1 MGTITDKLN
10 KLAETKS
17 AIKTA
22 IVNKGVAVSDSDTFA
37 SYASKI
43 ASISGAEDTYGFSD
57 IGFSAVPD
65 RITNGIAMAKKIYDK
80 VDLTA
85 STWNSAFRNVPSDI
99 YDSYDGFRYYT
110 GTYFPFLEVPDDS
123 ELAKGKSEFPDMKST
138 NIEIFNMKCK
148 NLTISSQ
155 PFNNSDYLTEFRL
168 DGNLKFSDGQY
179 ASTFNGQ
186 KLSKFEVTG
195 TFDISGAELNHF
207 FEGARCDINTTFIGV
222 PSKAEYV
229 FSNMG
234 EERIYYPN
242 IPSMDLTG
250 LTSAEY
256 YTSYCYLCRVGE
268 VKTNTLT
275 SINNFFFSSTI
286 YRIDCI
292 YADSVT
298 DSINFTLP
306 VNCYYMLIKNIGM
319 QESCTIINLS
329 SNGRSW
335 GSSDPPYISDKC
347 VDKQKILDAIVGA
360 RQSLVDTFI
369 TYSYDRATAGYS
381 TCTVTLHADT
391 KALLT
396 QDEIAQITAKG
407 YTLA

>member
-37 SYASKI
+37 SYANKI

-65 RITNGIAMAKKIYDK
+65 KITNGIAMAKKIYDK

-85 STWNSAFRNVPSDI
+85 STWSSAFRKVPYDI
-99 YDSYDGFRYYT
+99 YDSSDGFRYYT
-110 GTYFPFLEVPDDS
+110 GAYFPYIEVPDDS
-123 ELAKGKSEFPDMKST
+123 ELAKGNSEFPNMRST

-155 PFNNSDYLTEFRL
+155 PFNDSYYLTEFRL
-168 DGNLKFSDGQY
+168 DGNLKFSNGKY
-179 ASTFNGQ
+179 ASTFNDHR
-186 KLSKFEVTG
+186 LSKFEVTG
-195 TFDISGAELNHF
+195 TFDISGAELSHF
-207 FEGARCDINTTFIGV
+207 FNGARCDINTTFVGV
-222 PSKAEYV
+222 PSKISYT
-229 FSNMG
+229 FNNMG
-234 EERIYYPN
+234 KDRMYYPN

-256 YTSYCYLCRVGE
+256 YINQCHLCRVGE
-268 VKTNTLT
+268 IKTNTLT
-275 SINNFFFSSTI
+275 SINNLFINSNI

-298 DSINFTLP
+298 KSINLTLP
-306 VNCYYMLIKNIGM
+306 ADCYYMLIKNIGM

-335 GSSDPPYISDKC
+335 GSSDQPFISYKC
-347 VDKQKILDAIVGA
+347 VDRQKILDAVVGA
-360 RQSLVDTFI
+360 RQSVIDTLI

-381 TCTVTLHADT
+381 ACTVTLHNNT

-396 QDEIAQITAKG
+396 QDEIAQMTAKG

>member
-43 ASISGAEDTYGFSD
+43 DAISGAVDTYGFSD
-57 IGFSAVPD
+57 IGYPAVPD

-85 STWNSAFRNVPSDI
+85 STWSSAFRNVPYDI
-99 YDSYDGFRYYT
+99 YDSSNGFRYYT
-110 GTYFPFLEVPDDS
+110 GAYFPYIEVPDDS
-123 ELAKGKSEFPDMKST
+123 ELAKGKSEFPNMRAT

-155 PFNNSDYLTEFRL
+155 PFNGSDYLREFRL
-168 DGNLKFSDGQY
+168 DGNLKFSDGTY
-179 ASTFNGQ
+179 ASTFDGQ

-195 TFDISGAELNHF
+195 TFDISGAELSHF
-207 FEGARCDINTTFIGV
+207 FEGAICDINTTFVGV
-222 PSKAEYV
+222 PSKVSYA
-229 FSNMG
+229 FAKMG
-234 EERIYYPN
+234 EENMYYPN

-250 LTSAEY
+250 LTSVY
-256 YTSYCYLCRVGE
+256 YYISQCYLCRVGE
-268 VKTNTLT
+268 IKTNTLT
-275 SINNFFFSSTI
+275 SINNLFSNSNI

-298 DSINFTLP
+298 DSIRFTLP
-306 VNCYYMLIKNIGM
+306 VDCYYMLIKNIGM
-319 QESCTIINLS
+319 QDSCTIINLS
-329 SNGRSW
+329 SNGMSW
-335 GSSDPPYISDKC
+335 GSSEPPYIPYNV
-347 VDKQKILDAIVGA
+347 VDRQKILDAIVGA
-360 RQSLVDTFI
+360 RQSVIDTLI

-381 TCTVTLHADT
+381 TCTVTLSANT

-396 QDEIAQITAKG
+396 QDEIAQMTAKG

>member
-37 SYASKI
+37 SYANKI

-57 IGFSAVPD
+57 IGYSAVPD
-65 RITNGIAMAKKIYDK
+65 RIAEGIAKAKKIYDN

-85 STWNSAFRNVPSDI
+85 STWSSAFRKVPYDI

-110 GTYFPFLEVPDDS
+110 GAYFPFLEVPDNS
-123 ELAKGKSEFPDMKST
+123 ELAKGESEFPNMRAT

-155 PFNNSDYLTEFRL
+155 PFNQSYYLTEFRL
-168 DGNLKFSDGQY
+168 DGNLKFSDGTY
-179 ASTFNGQ
+179 ACTFNGQ
-186 KLSKFEVTG
+186 KLLKFEVTG
-195 TFDISGAELNHF
+195 TFDISGAELDNF
-207 FEGARCDINTTFIGV
+207 FNGARCDINTTFIGV
-222 PSKAEYV
+222 PSKISSTFAK
-229 FSNMG
+229 MG
-234 EERIYYPN
+234 EEMVYYPN

-250 LTSAEY
+250 LTSADY
-256 YTSYCYLCRVGE
+256 YISQCYLCRVGE
-268 VKTNTLT
+268 IKTNTLT
-275 SINNFFFSSTI
+275 SINRLFSNSNI

-298 DSINFTLP
+298 NSINFTLP
-306 VNCYYMLIKNIGM
+306 VCYYMLIKNIGM

-329 SNGRSW
+329 SNGSYW
-335 GSSDPPYISDKC
+335 GSSNQPYISDNC
-347 VDKQKILDAIVGA
+347 VDKQKILNAIVGA
-360 RQSLVDTFI
+360 RQSLIDTLI

-381 TCTVTLHADT
+381 TCTVTLHNNT

>member
-22 IVNKGVAVSDSDTFA
+22 IVNKGVSISDSDTFA
-37 SYASKI
+37 SYADKI
-43 ASISGAEDTYGFSD
+43 SSISGAEDTYGFSD
-57 IGFSAVPD
+57 IGFSTVPD
-65 RITNGIAMAKKIYDK
+65 RITDGIAKAKKIYDK

-85 STWNSAFRNVPSDI
+85 STWENAFRNLPSDI

-110 GTYFPFLEVPDDS
+110 GAYFPYIEVPEDS
-123 ELAKGKSEFPDMKST
+123 ELAKGESEFPNMRST

-155 PFNNSDYLTEFRL
+155 PFNDSYYLTEFRL
-168 DGNLKFSDGQY
+168 DGNLKFSDGKY
-179 ASTFNGQ
+179 ACTFNGQ

-207 FEGARCDINTTFIGV
+207 FEGARCDINTTFVGV
-222 PSKAEYV
+222 PSKVSSTFAE
-229 FSNMG
+229 MG

-250 LTSAEY
+250 LTSVDY
-256 YTSYCYLCRVGE
+256 YISHCYLCRVGE

-275 SINNFFFSSTI
+275 SINRLFFSSTI

-306 VNCYYMLIKNIGM
+306 LCYYMLIKNIGM

-329 SNGRSW
+329 SNGSYW
-335 GSSDPPYISDKC
+335 GSSDQPYINYKC
-347 VDKQKILDAIVGA
+347 PDRQKILDAIVGA
-360 RQSLVDTFI
+360 RQSVIDTFI

-381 TCTVTLHADT
+381 TCTITLHADT